1 MISSV
6 LTTESSEQI
15 FFYLRCFINETNSV
29 RAKGGGENLS
39 VVSIVLMAIGYIIST
54 FMLGISSGIA
64 LSMYYLQN
72 NLSESDDDCD
82 ENSYNSPK
90 EITAK
95 KTFVFALVSNILL
108 AFLMIVFLVLF
119 SVVNS

>member
-1 MISSV
+1 M
-6 LTTESSEQI
+6 
-15 FFYLRCFINETNSV
+15 
-29 RAKGGGENLS
+29 S

-64 LSMYYLQN
+64 LSKYYLQN

-82 ENSYNSPK
+82 ENSYNRPK

-108 AFLMIVFLVLF
+108 AFLMIVFLVIF

>member
-1 MISSV
+1 M
-6 LTTESSEQI
+6 
-15 FFYLRCFINETNSV
+15 
-29 RAKGGGENLS
+29 S

-64 LSMYYLQN
+64 LSKYYLQN

-82 ENSYNSPK
+82 ENSYNRPK

-95 KTFVFALVSNILL
+95 KTEASLE
-108 AFLMIVFLVLF
+108 
-119 SVVNS
+119 SVGNPNPRLCRESY